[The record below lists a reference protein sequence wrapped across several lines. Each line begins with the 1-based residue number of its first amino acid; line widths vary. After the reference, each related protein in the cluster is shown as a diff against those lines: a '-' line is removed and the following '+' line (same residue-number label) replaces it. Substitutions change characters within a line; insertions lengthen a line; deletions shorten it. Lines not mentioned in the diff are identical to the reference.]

1 MLSNSGPAPNPAPAD
16 PRAANRSNMRRQILN
31 LASQL
36 LTTEGPQALSMRK
49 LALALGVST
58 IVLYTYF
65 KDKQDILDELYQEG
79 FERLRHDLSLVPRG
93 TDPMAYVMELGRTY
107 RRSAVANSTYY
118 QIMFSR
124 CVPGFNPS
132 EASRETSK
140 QAFGIWAAGVQRCI
154 DANIIHGA
162 HTGRAAEVAQVLWG
176 MLHGMISLELF
187 GYLGTAV
194 AGEALL
200 EQAIQTIKTGFIYSN
215 PNNSRKLS

>member
-1 MLSNSGPAPNPAPAD
+1 MLPHSAPDD
-16 PRAANRSNMRRQILN
+16 PRAANRINMRRQILN

-65 KDKQDILDELYQEG
+65 KDKQDILDELYKEG
-79 FERLRHDLSLVPRG
+79 FERLRQDLLAVPQG
-93 TDPMAYVMELGRTY
+93 QDAMEYVMELGRTY
-107 RRSAVANSTYY
+107 RRSAVNNATYY

-140 QAFGIWAAGVQRCI
+140 QAFGILAAGVQRCI
-154 DANIIHGA
+154 DANIIQAA
-162 HTGRAAEVAQVLWG
+162 HIGPAAEVAQVLWC

-200 EQAIQTIKTGFIYSN
+200 EQAIQTIKSGFTHPN
-215 PNNSRKLS
+215 PTQPTHLRTMS